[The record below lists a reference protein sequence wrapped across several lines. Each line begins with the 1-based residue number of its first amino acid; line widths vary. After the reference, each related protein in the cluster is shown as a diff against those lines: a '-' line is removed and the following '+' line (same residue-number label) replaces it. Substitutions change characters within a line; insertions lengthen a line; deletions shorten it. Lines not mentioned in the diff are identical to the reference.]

1 MVFKVAEIYNSIPV
15 IALRGIVV
23 FPNMNLHFEI
33 GREKSVKAVE
43 AAMENGQEVMLLTQ
57 KKIRTEDPS
66 LDDLYE
72 IGVIAKIDQIIKIK
86 GKNIIRIC
94 VKGLSRAKTIGKCE
108 NENYLAADVVA
119 VSDENDPDSDQIYIK
134 GLIHS
139 LKECYEEFIALS
151 NKVAKDVLVS
161 VIECDDLALLT
172 DTIAGN
178 AIENFRERQELLE
191 ELNPAFR
198 AQKLLVILREL
209 IEILAVK
216 EEIDRKVQEK
226 IDKSQKE
233 YFLREE
239 MHVIAA
245 ELNEDGEKDENEYK
259 ERVFL
264 MQLPTKVEDKLLKEC
279 DKLGKMQSLSAEANV
294 IRGYLDA
301 CLELPWNKFTEEND
315 DIEKAKK
322 ILEKDHYGLEKV
334 KERFIELLC
343 VQKLGANPNS
353 QIICLI
359 GPPGVG
365 KTSIAQSVAKAM
377 GRNFS
382 RISLG
387 GVNDEAEIRGHRKTY
402 IGSMPGR
409 IINAV
414 TQAQS
419 SNPLI
424 LLDEIDKL
432 GGSYK
437 GDPAAAL
444 LEVLD
449 GEQNHNFVDHFI
461 EVPFDLSKTLFVTT
475 ANDASS
481 IPLALYDR
489 MEIIEIGS
497 YTFEEKVNIATKHL
511 VKKQMKVHG
520 LTTKN
525 FKMNKSAIKCI
536 IENYTRE
543 AGVRLLE
550 KNIATVCRK
559 AAVKIVDGAEKVIV
573 NGKDIEEYLS
583 APKYREKSLN
593 EDRVGVVNGLAWTAV
608 GGEMLEVEAAVL
620 DGTGKIE
627 ITGNLGDV
635 MTESAKLAVSV
646 IRSVGKEYGLE
657 NDFYKTKDIH
667 IHVPQGAVPKDGP
680 SAGVTLSTA
689 LLSAL
694 SGKKVRGDVAMTG
707 EISLTGRVMPIGGL
721 KEKSM
726 AAYKNHIKTVIIPKE
741 NESDLNE
748 VASVVKE
755 NVEFIPVERLSQ
767 VFSIA
772 LRED

>member
-191 ELNPAFR
+191 ELNPASR

-481 IPLALYDR
+481 IPPALYDR

>member
-139 LKECYEEFIALS
+139 LKECYEEFIASS

-191 ELNPAFR
+191 ELNPASR

-301 CLELPWNKFTEEND
+301 CLELPW
-315 DIEKAKK
+315 K
-322 ILEKDHYGLEKV
+322 I
-334 KERFIELLC
+334 
-343 VQKLGANPNS
+343 
-353 QIICLI
+353 
-359 GPPGVG
+359 
-365 KTSIAQSVAKAM
+365 
-377 GRNFS
+377 GR
-382 RISLG
+382 
-387 GVNDEAEIRGHRKTY
+387 A
-402 IGSMPGR
+402 
-409 IINAV
+409 
-414 TQAQS
+414 
-419 SNPLI
+419 
-424 LLDEIDKL
+424 
-432 GGSYK
+432 
-437 GDPAAAL
+437 
-444 LEVLD
+444 
-449 GEQNHNFVDHFI
+449 
-461 EVPFDLSKTLFVTT
+461 
-475 ANDASS
+475 
-481 IPLALYDR
+481 
-489 MEIIEIGS
+489 
-497 YTFEEKVNIATKHL
+497 
-511 VKKQMKVHG
+511 
-520 LTTKN
+520 
-525 FKMNKSAIKCI
+525 
-536 IENYTRE
+536 
-543 AGVRLLE
+543 
-550 KNIATVCRK
+550 
-559 AAVKIVDGAEKVIV
+559 
-573 NGKDIEEYLS
+573 
-583 APKYREKSLN
+583 
-593 EDRVGVVNGLAWTAV
+593 
-608 GGEMLEVEAAVL
+608 
-620 DGTGKIE
+620 
-627 ITGNLGDV
+627 
-635 MTESAKLAVSV
+635 
-646 IRSVGKEYGLE
+646 
-657 NDFYKTKDIH
+657 
-667 IHVPQGAVPKDGP
+667 HV
-680 SAGVTLSTA
+680 
-689 LLSAL
+689 
-694 SGKKVRGDVAMTG
+694 
-707 EISLTGRVMPIGGL
+707 
-721 KEKSM
+721 
-726 AAYKNHIKTVIIPKE
+726 
-741 NESDLNE
+741 
-748 VASVVKE
+748 
-755 NVEFIPVERLSQ
+755 
-767 VFSIA
+767 
-772 LRED
+772 

>member
-1 MVFKVAEIYNSIPV
+1 MAEIYNSMPV

-33 GREKSVKAVE
+33 GRQKSVKAVE
-43 AAMENGQEVMLLTQ
+43 MAMENGQEVMLLTQ
-57 KKIRTEDPS
+57 KNIGTEDPS
-66 LDDLYE
+66 FDDLYE
-72 IGVIAKIDQIIKIK
+72 IGVIAKIDQIIKVK
-86 GKNIIRIC
+86 GKNIIRAC
-94 VKGLSRAKTIGKCE
+94 VRGLSRAKVIRECE
-108 NENYLAADVVA
+108 NKNCLAADVVT
-119 VSDENDPDSDQIYIK
+119 VNDENDFDFDQIYVK

-139 LKECYEEFIALS
+139 LKECYDEFIALS
-151 NKVAKDVLVS
+151 NKIVKDVLVS

-172 DTIAGN
+172 DIIAGN
-178 AIENFRERQELLE
+178 AIEDFQARQSILE
-191 ELNPAFR
+191 EINPVFR
-198 AQKLLVILREL
+198 AQKLLVTLHEL
-209 IEILAVK
+209 MEIMAVK
-216 EEIDRKVQEK
+216 EDIERKVQERM
-226 IDKSQKE
+226 DKSQKE
-233 YFLREE
+233 YYLREE
-239 MHVIAA
+239 MHVISA
-245 ELNEDGEKDENEYK
+245 ELNEDGENEENEYK
-259 ERVFL
+259 EKILL
-264 MQLPTKVEDKLLKEC
+264 MQLPEKVEEKLLKEC
-279 DKLGKMQSLSAEANV
+279 EKLGKMQSLSAEANV

-343 VQKLGANPNS
+343 VQRLGANPNS

-432 GGSYK
+432 GRDYK

-481 IPLALYDR
+481 IPPALYDR
-489 MEIIEIGS
+489 MEKIEIGS

-525 FKMNKSAIKCI
+525 FKMNKSAIQCI

-559 AAVKIVDGAEKVIV
+559 AAVKIVDGAEKVTV

-627 ITGNLGDV
+627 ITGNLGEV

-667 IHVPQGAVPKDGP
+667 IHAPQGAVPKDGP

>member
-1 MVFKVAEIYNSIPV
+1 MAEIYNSIPV

-191 ELNPAFR
+191 ELNPASR

-481 IPLALYDR
+481 IPPALYDR

>member
-1 MVFKVAEIYNSIPV
+1 MAEIYNSIPV